1 MLQAAGHAAG
11 WERPGSVID
20 TVSRRSK
27 SGVPPG
33 ASKRSERQG
42 PSVKAFTQIVIALC
56 MLAVAGGAW
65 WYFYA
70 AAPAA
75 GGPGQQAATANMQIP
90 VETAPAKAGPIQR
103 RLTAVGSLRSN
114 ESVVVRPEIAGRIA
128 EFKFDEGQRV
138 KKGDPL
144 VLLDDTVWRAA
155 VEQAQAALWLA
166 QSNYARAVD
175 LLNRKAG
182 TTKARDEA
190 MAELRA
196 DQASLELAKARLDK
210 TVLKAPFD
218 GVVGLRKASVGDF
231 IDVGKDIVNLE
242 QIDPLK
248 VDFRVAEVYVG
259 AVKPGQNLQLGV
271 DAFAGDRFDGEV
283 YAIDPLIDESGRSIL
298 LRARLPNQDGRLRP
312 GMFARI
318 SLVLNEREDAI
329 QVPEQA
335 LVPQGQ
341 DQFVF
346 KVVDGKAAFT
356 KVKVGI
362 RRDGMAEIVEGL
374 SPGDQV
380 VTAGQLKIRDGA
392 PVKAVPRAEV

>member
-1 MLQAAGHAAG
+1 
-11 WERPGSVID
+11 
-20 TVSRRSK
+20 
-27 SGVPPG
+27 
-33 ASKRSERQG
+33 
-42 PSVKAFTQIVIALC
+42 VKALTQIVIALC

-70 AAPAA
+70 APPAA

-90 VETAPAKAGPIQR
+90 VETAPAKVGPIQR

-128 EFKFDEGQRV
+128 EFKFDEGQSV

-144 VLLDDTVWRAA
+144 VVLDDSVWRAQ
-155 VEQAQAALWLA
+155 VEQAQAALELA
-166 QSNYARAVD
+166 QSNYERAVD
-175 LLNRKAG
+175 LLKRKAG

-190 MAELRA
+190 SAELRA

-210 TVLKAPFD
+210 TVLKAPFG

-271 DAFAGDRFDGEV
+271 DAFSGDRFEGEV

-346 KVVDGKAAFT
+346 KVVGGKAVFT

-374 SPGDQV
+374 GPGDQV
-380 VTAGQLKIRDGA
+380 VTAGQLKIRDGV
-392 PVKAVPRAEV
+392 PVKPVPRAEV

>member
-1 MLQAAGHAAG
+1 
-11 WERPGSVID
+11 
-20 TVSRRSK
+20 
-27 SGVPPG
+27 
-33 ASKRSERQG
+33 
-42 PSVKAFTQIVIALC
+42 
-56 MLAVAGGAW
+56 
-65 WYFYA
+65 
-70 AAPAA
+70 
-75 GGPGQQAATANMQIP
+75 
-90 VETAPAKAGPIQR
+90 
-103 RLTAVGSLRSN
+103 
-114 ESVVVRPEIAGRIA
+114 VVVRPEIAGRIA